1 MVNKFSLPLIL
12 AAQIGAYAAQ
22 CELSEAIAGKGIGA
36 SLSEANANA
45 DISIAENINSS
56 LRISSTDFFLQVEA
70 NGVPKDSASF
80 LQIAA
85 GKSFL
90 ENREA
95 VQELKA
101 PYEDED
107 GNIVAERYICKSDA
121 AKPYL
126 RSLGYITGELKNLA
140 QKASPSSCRNIN
152 EIYYDRVKGLEG
164 ILEHLGQLDKVMQKE
179 YDGYYREIIK
189 ECDKTGEDSKKT
201 VAVYISGEE
210 PEGAGGMH
218 KIMGGELARVISQSE
233 KYIAVDRTEA
243 ILQQLA
249 AEHRY
254 QRGGKVSDDQ
264 IRMLGEQFGVQF
276 LCISDISLPKA
287 GNIYYLDTRLIDVVT
302 AKIQRSATA
311 TSSLSNADEMVQAA
325 QNIAQN
331 LIESEKMKEQ
341 LEKERKARR
350 FKRYAIRSAA
360 ISFDVLGAGLVG
372 YGLRRNSD
380 INRYVKSDRVEDAK
394 SAVTV
399 RNVAYIAGGA
409 LLLTGISIHIF

>member
-1 MVNKFSLPLIL
+1 MLKRFPLPLFL

-22 CELSEAIAGKGIGA
+22 CPLSEAITGKGAGR
-36 SLSEANANA
+36 SLSEANVNA

-56 LRISSTDFFLQVEA
+56 LRISSTDFFLQVEVS
-70 NGVPKDSASF
+70 GVPKDSSNF

-126 RSLGYITGELKNLA
+126 RSLGYITGELKTLA

-164 ILEHLGQLDKVMQKE
+164 ILEHLGQLDKAMQKE

-189 ECDKTGEDSKKT
+189 ECDKTSEDSKKT
-201 VAVYISGEE
+201 VAVYMAGEE
-210 PEGAGGMH
+210 PEGASGMH

-243 ILQQLA
+243 ILQQLL

-254 QRGGKVSDDQ
+254 QRGGAVSDDQ
-264 IRMLGEQFGVQF
+264 IKMLGEQFGVQF
-276 LCISDISLPKA
+276 LCISDISLPK
-287 GNIYYLDTRLIDVVT
+287 GNVYYLDTRLIDVVT

-311 TSSLSNADEMVQAA
+311 TSYLNNADEMVLVA

-350 FKRYAIRSAA
+350 FKRYAIRSVAV
-360 ISFDVLGAGLVG
+360 SFDVLGAGLVG
-372 YGLRRNSD
+372 YGLYRNND

-394 SAVTV
+394 SAVTI
-399 RNVAYIAGGA
+399 RNLAYIAGSV
-409 LLLTGISIHIF
+409 LLLTGISIHIY